1 MHRRTPV
8 IIFLSDG
15 EESEDKV
22 GDEPIFDICR
32 GAVRQGFVWWIF
44 DVL

>member
-1 MHRRTPV
+1 MHGRTPV

-15 EESEDKV
+15 EDDV

-32 GAVRQGFVWWIF
+32 GAVRQGFVLWIF